1 MKLSLEKILYNSAS
15 NGTSLLHF
23 ECRSDI
29 SELLLET
36 LISLFKDVGA
46 VLQNEGYYDYMTV
59 YSYLKLFEGLSGSD
73 VTLDSAVRTMHLDGF
88 LYCKIKSLTPSQKYR
103 VSSAREI
110 IMDRDI
116 LFLQEPVLGTD
127 RDSVQ
132 PMIQWI
138 ESCGDQGK
146 KVITTSQSLKH
157 VYMLPGRHFFVDE
170 EHAEELPENI
180 FLKQEQSGPYMAEK
194 IPARMGDKI
203 LLFDPDEIDYIE
215 SMQGKNYLHVRQ
227 ARFQCS
233 MTMDELCSKL
243 KKFGFFR
250 SHRSYIVNMQRVS
263 EVMKWTKNSYSLR
276 MKGGEEENIPL
287 SKGRIEELKE
297 YYGF

>member
-36 LISLFKDVGA
+36 LTSLCKDVGA

-59 YSYLKLFEGLSGSD
+59 NSYLKLFAGLSGSD
-73 VTLDSAVRTMHLDGF
+73 VTLDSAVRTMQLDGF

-103 VSSAREI
+103 VSLAREI

-180 FLKQEQSGPYMAEK
+180 FSKQEQSGPYMAEK
-194 IPARMGDKI
+194 IPARMGDN
-203 LLFDPDEIDYIE
+203 YIE

-227 ARFQCS
+227 DRFQCS

>member
-1 MKLSLEKILYNSAS
+1 MKLSLEKILYNSTS

-36 LISLFKDVGA
+36 LISLCKDVGA

-59 YSYLKLFEGLSGSD
+59 NSYLKLFAGLSGSD
-73 VTLDSAVRTMHLDGF
+73 VTLDSAVRTMQLDGF

-103 VSSAREI
+103 VSLAREI

-180 FLKQEQSGPYMAEK
+180 FSKQEQSGPYMAEK

-276 MKGGEEENIPL
+276 MKGGEQENIPL
-287 SKGRIEELKE
+287 SKGRIEDLKE

>member
-36 LISLFKDVGA
+36 LTSLCKDVWA

-59 YSYLKLFEGLSGSD
+59 NSYLKLFAGLSGSD
-73 VTLDSAVRTMHLDGF
+73 VTLDSAVRTMQLDGF

-103 VSSAREI
+103 VSLAREI

-180 FLKQEQSGPYMAEK
+180 FSKQEQSGPYMAEK

-227 ARFQCS
+227 DRFQCS

>member
-36 LISLFKDVGA
+36 LTSLCKDVGA

-59 YSYLKLFEGLSGSD
+59 NSYLKLFAGLSGSD
-73 VTLDSAVRTMHLDGF
+73 VTLDSAVRTMQLDGF

-103 VSSAREI
+103 VSLAREI

-180 FLKQEQSGPYMAEK
+180 FSKQEQSGPYMAEK

-227 ARFQCS
+227 DRFQCS

-276 MKGGEEENIPL
+276 MKGGDEENIPL

>member
-36 LISLFKDVGA
+36 LISLCKDVGA

-59 YSYLKLFEGLSGSD
+59 NSYLKLFAGLSGSD
-73 VTLDSAVRTMHLDGF
+73 VTLDSAVRTMQLDGF

-103 VSSAREI
+103 VSLAREI

-180 FLKQEQSGPYMAEK
+180 FSKQEQSGPYMAEK

-263 EVMKWTKNSYSLR
+263 EVMKWTKNSYYLR

-287 SKGRIEELKE
+287 RN
-297 YYGF
+297 

>member
-1 MKLSLEKILYNSAS
+1 MKLCLEKILYNSTS

-36 LISLFKDVGA
+36 LISLCKDVGA

-59 YSYLKLFEGLSGSD
+59 NSYLKLFAGLSGSD
-73 VTLDSAVRTMHLDGF
+73 VTLDSAVRTMQLDGF

-103 VSSAREI
+103 VSLAREI

-180 FLKQEQSGPYMAEK
+180 FSKQEQSGPYMAEK

-287 SKGRIEELKE
+287 SKGRIEDLKE

>member
-1 MKLSLEKILYNSAS
+1 M
-15 NGTSLLHF
+15 
-23 ECRSDI
+23 
-29 SELLLET
+29 
-36 LISLFKDVGA
+36 ISLCKDVGA

-59 YSYLKLFEGLSGSD
+59 NSYLKLFAGLSGSD
-73 VTLDSAVRTMHLDGF
+73 VTLDSAVRTMQLDGF

-103 VSSAREI
+103 VSLAREI

-180 FLKQEQSGPYMAEK
+180 FSKQEQSGPYMAEK

>member
-36 LISLFKDVGA
+36 LISLCKDVGA

-59 YSYLKLFEGLSGSD
+59 NSYLKLFAGLSGSD
-73 VTLDSAVRTMHLDGF
+73 VTLDSAVRTMQLDGF

-103 VSSAREI
+103 VSLAREI

-116 LFLQEPVLGTD
+116 LFLQEPVLGPD
-127 RDSVQ
+127 IASVQ

-180 FLKQEQSGPYMAEK
+180 FSKQEQSGPYMAEK

-215 SMQGKNYLHVRQ
+215 SMQGKNYLNVRQ

>member
-36 LISLFKDVGA
+36 LISLCKDVGA

-59 YSYLKLFEGLSGSD
+59 NSYLKLFAGLSGSD
-73 VTLDSAVRTMHLDGF
+73 VTLDSAVRTMQLDGF

-103 VSSAREI
+103 VSLAREI

-146 KVITTSQSLKH
+146 KGYYYFSVFKTC
-157 VYMLPGRHFFVDE
+157 VYASGKAFFC
-170 EHAEELPENI
+170 
-180 FLKQEQSGPYMAEK
+180 G
-194 IPARMGDKI
+194 
-203 LLFDPDEIDYIE
+203 
-215 SMQGKNYLHVRQ
+215 
-227 ARFQCS
+227 
-233 MTMDELCSKL
+233 
-243 KKFGFFR
+243 
-250 SHRSYIVNMQRVS
+250 
-263 EVMKWTKNSYSLR
+263 
-276 MKGGEEENIPL
+276 
-287 SKGRIEELKE
+287 
-297 YYGF
+297 

>member
-1 MKLSLEKILYNSAS
+1 MKLSLEKILYNSTS

-103 VSSAREI
+103 VSLAREI

-180 FLKQEQSGPYMAEK
+180 FSKQEQSGPYMAEK

-287 SKGRIEELKE
+287 SKGRIEDLKE

>member
-36 LISLFKDVGA
+36 LVSLCKDVGA

-59 YSYLKLFEGLSGSD
+59 NSYLKLFAGLSDSD
-73 VTLDSAVRTMHLDGF
+73 VTLDSAVRTMQLDGF

-180 FLKQEQSGPYMAEK
+180 FSKQEQSGPYMAEK

-276 MKGGEEENIPL
+276 M
-287 SKGRIEELKE
+287 
-297 YYGF
+297 

>member
-36 LISLFKDVGA
+36 LISLCKDVGA

-59 YSYLKLFEGLSGSD
+59 NSYLKLFAGLSGSD
-73 VTLDSAVRTMHLDGF
+73 VTLDSAVRTMQLDGF
-88 LYCKIKSLTPSQKYR
+88 LYCKIKSLIPSQKYR
-103 VSSAREI
+103 VSLAREI

-180 FLKQEQSGPYMAEK
+180 FSKQEQSGPYMAEK

-287 SKGRIEELKE
+287 SKGRIEDLKE

>member
-36 LISLFKDVGA
+36 LISLCKDVGA

-59 YSYLKLFEGLSGSD
+59 NSYLKLFAGLSGSD
-73 VTLDSAVRTMHLDGF
+73 VTLDSAVRTMQLDGF

-103 VSSAREI
+103 VSLAREI

-157 VYMLPGRHFFVDE
+157 VYMLQVRNFFVYD
-170 EHAEELPENI
+170 EHA
-180 FLKQEQSGPYMAEK
+180 
-194 IPARMGDKI
+194 
-203 LLFDPDEIDYIE
+203 
-215 SMQGKNYLHVRQ
+215 
-227 ARFQCS
+227 
-233 MTMDELCSKL
+233 
-243 KKFGFFR
+243 
-250 SHRSYIVNMQRVS
+250 
-263 EVMKWTKNSYSLR
+263 
-276 MKGGEEENIPL
+276 
-287 SKGRIEELKE
+287 
-297 YYGF
+297 

>member
-36 LISLFKDVGA
+36 LTSLCKDVGA

-59 YSYLKLFEGLSGSD
+59 NSYLKLFAGLSGSD
-73 VTLDSAVRTMHLDGF
+73 VTLDSAGRTMQLDGF

-103 VSSAREI
+103 VSLAREI

-180 FLKQEQSGPYMAEK
+180 FSKQEQSGPYMAEK

-227 ARFQCS
+227 DRFQCS

>member
-1 MKLSLEKILYNSAS
+1 
-15 NGTSLLHF
+15 
-23 ECRSDI
+23 
-29 SELLLET
+29 
-36 LISLFKDVGA
+36 
-46 VLQNEGYYDYMTV
+46 
-59 YSYLKLFEGLSGSD
+59 
-73 VTLDSAVRTMHLDGF
+73 
-88 LYCKIKSLTPSQKYR
+88 
-103 VSSAREI
+103 
-110 IMDRDI
+110 MDRDI

-180 FLKQEQSGPYMAEK
+180 FSKQEQSGPYMAEK

>member
-36 LISLFKDVGA
+36 LISLCKDVGA

-59 YSYLKLFEGLSGSD
+59 NSYLKLFAGLSGSD
-73 VTLDSAVRTMHLDGF
+73 VTLDSAVRTMQLDGF

-103 VSSAREI
+103 VSLAREI

-180 FLKQEQSGPYMAEK
+180 FSKQEQSGPYMAEK

-243 KKFGFFR
+243 KKVGFFR

>member
-1 MKLSLEKILYNSAS
+1 MKLSLEKILYNSTS

-36 LISLFKDVGA
+36 LISLCKDVGA

-59 YSYLKLFEGLSGSD
+59 NSYLKLFAGLSGSD
-73 VTLDSAVRTMHLDGF
+73 VTLDSAVRTMQLDGF

-103 VSSAREI
+103 VSLAREI

-180 FLKQEQSGPYMAEK
+180 FSKQEQSGPYMAEK

-243 KKFGFFR
+243 KKFGFFK

-287 SKGRIEELKE
+287 SKGRIEDLKE

>member
-73 VTLDSAVRTMHLDGF
+73 VTLDSAVRTMQLDEV
-88 LYCKIKSLTPSQKYR
+88 LHCKIKSLSPSQRYR
-103 VSSAREI
+103 VSAAREI

-180 FLKQEQSGPYMAEK
+180 FSKQEQSGPYMAEK

>member
-36 LISLFKDVGA
+36 LISLCKDVGA

-59 YSYLKLFEGLSGSD
+59 NSYLKLFAGLSGSD
-73 VTLDSAVRTMHLDGF
+73 VTLDSAVRTMQLDGF

-103 VSSAREI
+103 VSLAREI

-180 FLKQEQSGPYMAEK
+180 FSKQEQSGPYMAEK

-263 EVMKWTKNSYSLR
+263 EVMKWTKKFLFPQDER
-276 MKGGEEENIPL
+276 R
-287 SKGRIEELKE
+287 GRGK
-297 YYGF
+297 YPSQQRKD

>member
-1 MKLSLEKILYNSAS
+1 MKFSLEKILTNSAA
-15 NGTSLLHF
+15 NGNFLLHF

-73 VTLDSAVRTMHLDGF
+73 VTLDSAVCTMQLDE
-88 LYCKIKSLTPSQKYR
+88 LLHCKIKSLSPSQRYC
-103 VSSAREI
+103 VSAAREI
-110 IMDRDI
+110 IMDREI
-116 LFLQEPVLGTD
+116 LFLQEPILGTD
-127 RDSVQ
+127 RASVQ
-132 PMIQWI
+132 QMIQWI
-138 ESCGDQGK
+138 ESCGNQGK

-157 VYMLPGRHFFVDE
+157 VYMLPGRHFFMDE
-170 EHAEELPENI
+170 EYAEELPENI
-180 FLKQEQSGPYMAEK
+180 FSKEEQSVPEMAEK
-194 IPARMGDKI
+194 IPARMDDKI

-233 MTMDELCSKL
+233 LTMDELCSKL

-250 SHRSYIVNMQRVS
+250 SHRSYIVNMQKVS
-263 EVMKWTKNSYSLR
+263 EVTKWTKNSYSLR
-276 MKGGEEENIPL
+276 MKGGEKENIPL
-287 SKGRIEELKE
+287 SKGRVEELKE

>member
-1 MKLSLEKILYNSAS
+1 MKLSLEKILYNSTS

-36 LISLFKDVGA
+36 LISLCKDVGA

-59 YSYLKLFEGLSGSD
+59 NSYLKLFAGLSGSD
-73 VTLDSAVRTMHLDGF
+73 VTLDSAVRTMQLDGF

-103 VSSAREI
+103 VSLAREI

-180 FLKQEQSGPYMAEK
+180 FSKQEQSGPYMAEK

-203 LLFDPDEIDYIE
+203 LLFDPDEIEYIE

-287 SKGRIEELKE
+287 SKGRIEDLKE

>member
-36 LISLFKDVGA
+36 LTSLCKDVGA

-59 YSYLKLFEGLSGSD
+59 NSYLKLFAGLSGSD
-73 VTLDSAVRTMHLDGF
+73 VTLDSAVRTMQLDGF

-103 VSSAREI
+103 VSLAREI

-138 ESCGDQGK
+138 ESCGEQGK

-180 FLKQEQSGPYMAEK
+180 FSKQEQSGPYMAEK

-227 ARFQCS
+227 DRFQCS

>member
-1 MKLSLEKILYNSAS
+1 MKLSLEKILYKSAS
-15 NGTSLLHF
+15 NGTSLLDF

-36 LISLFKDVGA
+36 LVSLCKDVGA

-59 YSYLKLFEGLSGSD
+59 NSYLKLFAGLSGSD
-73 VTLDSAVRTMHLDGF
+73 VTLDSSVRTMQLDGF

-103 VSSAREI
+103 VSLAREI

-180 FLKQEQSGPYMAEK
+180 FSKQEQSGPYMAEK

>member
-36 LISLFKDVGA
+36 LISLCKDVGA

-59 YSYLKLFEGLSGSD
+59 NSYLKLFAGLSGSD
-73 VTLDSAVRTMHLDGF
+73 VTLDSAVRTMQLDGF

-103 VSSAREI
+103 VSLAREI

-146 KVITTSQSLKH
+146 NVITSPQYLQH
-157 VYMLPGRHFFVDE
+157 MYVIPGRHFLVDE

-180 FLKQEQSGPYMAEK
+180 FSKQAQSGPYMAEK

>member
-180 FLKQEQSGPYMAEK
+180 FSKQEQSGPYMAEK

>member
-36 LISLFKDVGA
+36 LTSLCKDVGA

-59 YSYLKLFEGLSGSD
+59 NSYLKLFAGLSGSD
-73 VTLDSAVRTMHLDGF
+73 VTLDSAVRTMQLDGF
-88 LYCKIKSLTPSQKYR
+88 LYCKIKSLPPSQKYR
-103 VSSAREI
+103 VSLAREI

-180 FLKQEQSGPYMAEK
+180 FSKQEQSGPYMAEK

-227 ARFQCS
+227 DRFQCS

>member
-36 LISLFKDVGA
+36 LTSLCKDVGA

-59 YSYLKLFEGLSGSD
+59 NSYLKLFAGLSGSD
-73 VTLDSAVRTMHLDGF
+73 VTLDSSVRTMQLDGF

-103 VSSAREI
+103 VSLAREI

-180 FLKQEQSGPYMAEK
+180 FSKQEQSGPYMAEK

-227 ARFQCS
+227 DRFQCS